1 MMSVQEIIATLAA
14 EAKRAEQEALR
25 QQGEARAY
33 RKVILI
39 MRSAL
44 EAQQDATV
52 DSDEGKG

>member
-1 MMSVQEIIATLAA
+1 MMSVKDIVATLAA

-44 EAQQDATV
+44 EAQQDV
-52 DSDEGKG
+52 EKGKG